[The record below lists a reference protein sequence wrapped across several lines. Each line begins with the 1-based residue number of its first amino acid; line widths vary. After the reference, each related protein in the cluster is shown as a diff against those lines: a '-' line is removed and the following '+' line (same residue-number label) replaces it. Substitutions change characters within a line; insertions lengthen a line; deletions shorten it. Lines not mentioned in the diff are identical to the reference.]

1 MVLHKDTDA
10 SQAVCGPDVVEAAY
24 SRADTSARARR
35 QSTVRPRNHV
45 VTGGEQI
52 GGDQR
57 VLSEDSHRVSMKP
70 GGSGALTLPVRAD
83 SGVWGEKPGRAVGAD
98 DEKVRRSGSVS
109 RRGSVKPGG
118 SGALTLPVGADSGVW
133 DEKPGRAVGADDEKV
148 RRSGSVSRRG
158 SVKPGGSGALT
169 LPVGVDSGVWDEKPG
184 RAVGADDEKVR
195 RSGSVSRRGSVKP
208 GGKAAAMVS
217 AKPRAGSY
225 VSTASSKPQAVVS
238 TGSRSSVVVNKSL
251 VARLDTPLERWAS
264 ENSI

>member
-57 VLSEDSHRVSMKP
+57 VLSEGSHRVSMKP

-133 DEKPGRAVGADDEKV
+133 GEKPGRAVGADV
-148 RRSGSVSRRG
+148 
-158 SVKPGGSGALT
+158 
-169 LPVGVDSGVWDEKPG
+169 
-184 RAVGADDEKVR
+184 EKVR